1 MTRYNIDGL
10 GDGTFEDMVVSL
22 SLGVIGPGVTAFGD
36 GPDGGREA
44 TYRGPID
51 WANTILDHGSRW
63 DGYCVIQA
71 KYRAEPSSKP
81 TENAAWLRSKIDK
94 ELDDW
99 VDEGSRRG
107 EMPRYIVFVT
117 NIELSSVA
125 RTGGLDTLATHIRNR
140 LAEKPFARSNLKDWR
155 IWHRSQIEAL
165 LDNNQSVREAY
176 AALLTTG
183 DVLNNL
189 AAHTGRLTQDQLG
202 PVLQDHTRRTLMTE
216 RWVNFDEAGGGPG
229 GKTPLERIV
238 IDLPS
243 RWSQQPQRSAALRRL
258 ITLGNRVLKPSM
270 GESRRHVIL
279 VGGPGQ
285 GKTTISRF
293 LAQSYR
299 YALLREAELV
309 TEAAQV
315 ALDTGGAL
323 ARIGSKPPRNPRW
336 PFRINLADLADEI
349 AATGQVRLTRWIS
362 DQITKRCDHE
372 ITPVLL
378 QSWLRAWPWILILD
392 GLDEV
397 TQASTRRRLIEII
410 DEFIV
415 DADAIDADLMVV
427 VTTRPSGFT
436 ERFASEGF
444 AELHLLP
451 LEPSGATA
459 FASLVIKDRLGDD
472 PERRDIVEQRL
483 AIAQTDPAQQR
494 LMETPLQVMIMSFIL
509 ERFATLP
516 SDRYRLFTRYYEA
529 IYDRELGK
537 RNHLARRLS
546 DHQADINHIH
556 ERIGLILQAR
566 AEITGDANATL
577 SVDEL
582 QQLTE
587 DRLERV
593 GHVDVTTRLEVA
605 SELVQAATQRL
616 VLLVPKQDSV
626 GFEVRSIQEYMAAR
640 GVCDGQDVEVAGRLQ
655 ALAASPHWRNT
666 WVFSA
671 GKLFNDGN
679 DHHRTLVL
687 DILRRVDDDSAR
699 LGRVFP
705 VAPDVAAELIDDG
718 LAAAAPKYQRL
729 LADIALQ
736 ALRGPPPRTTGPI
749 GRALLVAAADP
760 VTRSTVIAQ
769 LRAAAEGVPASR
781 ASCAVI
787 WRAIQSAKLER
798 PLVARRAMLTK
809 PAGLSRQDEAIAAV
823 WEVGA
828 PANPATQTR
837 ITEHLRPQLKDL
849 ELSTKQRELVEAALS
864 DLDHI
869 QVMPAPKTP
878 RHLVPV
884 QGPQRAEHLNFLVAL
899 EDEYAAISLE
909 LLLQAVSADSWI
921 VPALV
926 ARAVWPEVSRRP
938 IERKLLG
945 LS

>member
-1 MTRYNIDGL
+1 MTRYNLDGL
-10 GDGTFEDMVVSL
+10 GADTFEDMVVSL
-22 SLGVIGPGVTAFGD
+22 SLGVIGPGVRAFGA

-51 WANTILDHGSRW
+51 WSRTVLDQGSRW

-71 KYRAEPSSKP
+71 KYRAEPASKP
-81 TENAAWLRSKIDK
+81 TENAAWLRRMIDK

-99 VDEGSRRG
+99 ADEDSRRG
-107 EMPRYIVFVT
+107 EMPKYIIFVT
-117 NIELSSVA
+117 NIELSSVPN
-125 RTGGLDTLATHIRNR
+125 TGGLDALAAHINKR
-140 LAEKPFARSNLKDWR
+140 LAERRFARSNLKDWK

-165 LDNNQSVREAY
+165 LDNNQNVREAY
-176 AALLTTG
+176 TALLTTG

-189 AAHTGRLTQDQLG
+189 AAHTGRLTQEQLG

-216 RWVNFDEAGGGPG
+216 RWVNFDEAGGTPG
-229 GKTPLERIV
+229 GKTALERII

-243 RWSQQPQRSAALRRL
+243 RWSQQTQRSAALKRL
-258 ITLGNRVLKPSM
+258 ITQGNRVLKPSIAKDA
-270 GESRRHVIL
+270 RHVIL
-279 VGGPGQ
+279 IGGPGQ

-299 YALLREAELV
+299 YALLREAQLV

-315 ALDTGGAL
+315 AQDTGRAL
-323 ARIGSKPPRNPRW
+323 ARIGSSPPRNPRW

-349 AATGQVRLTRWIS
+349 AVTGEVRLTRWIA
-362 DQITKRCDHE
+362 DQITKRCDHQ
-372 ITPVLL
+372 ITPALL

-397 TQASTRRRLIEII
+397 TQAPTRRRLIEII
-410 DEFIV
+410 DEFIADADDV
-415 DADAIDADLMVV
+415 DADLLVV

-436 ERFASEGF
+436 ERFASEAF

-459 FASLVIKDRLGDD
+459 FASLVIRERLADD
-472 PERRDIVEQRL
+472 PERRDTVEQRL
-483 AIAQTDPAQQR
+483 AIAQKDPAQQR

-516 SDRYRLFTRYYEA
+516 ADRYRLFTRYYEA

-546 DHQADINHIH
+546 EHQADINHIH
-556 ERIGLILQAR
+556 EQIGLILQSR

-582 QQLTE
+582 QDLTE
-587 DRLERV
+587 ARLEDV
-593 GHVDVTTRLEVA
+593 GHVDEITRLEVA
-605 SELVQAATQRL
+605 TELVQAATQRL
-616 VLLVPKQDSV
+616 VLLVPKEGSV
-626 GFEVRSIQEYMAAR
+626 GFEVRSLQEYMAAR
-640 GVCDGQDVEVAGRLQ
+640 AICDGRDDEVGDRLQ

-679 DHHRTLVL
+679 DHHRILLL
-687 DILRRVDDDSAR
+687 DILRRVDDDPAR
-699 LGRVFP
+699 LGRAFP

-729 LADIALQ
+729 LTDITLQ
-736 ALRGPPPRTTGPI
+736 ALHGPPPPTTGPI

-760 VTRSTVIAQ
+760 VTRPTVIAR
-769 LRAAAEGVPASR
+769 LRAAAEGTPASR
-781 ASCAVI
+781 VCCAVI
-787 WRAIQSAKLER
+787 WEAIKSAKLER
-798 PLVARRAMLTK
+798 PHVARRAMLGK
-809 PAGLSRQDEAIAAV
+809 PAELSRLDVAFAAI
-823 WEVGA
+823 WELGA
-828 PANPATQTR
+828 PADLATQTR
-837 ITEHLRPQLKDL
+837 ITEHLQPQIKDL
-849 ELSTKQRELVEAALS
+849 DLTAEQQGLVEAALA

-869 QVMPAPKTP
+869 HVMPAPKYPT
-878 RHLVPV
+878 HLVPV
-884 QGPQRAEHLNFLVAL
+884 QGLQRAEHVNFLVAL
-899 EDEYAAISLE
+899 EDEDAAISLE
-909 LLLQAVSADSWI
+909 LLLQGVSPDSWI

-938 IERKLLG
+938 IDRRLLG